1 MTKRGPRKFHGLR
14 KISRRATFLSVVQQC
29 VVANRPRIVSL
40 MLKTSALFQ
49 RLHKPEV
56 PHAVV

>member
-29 VVANRPRIVSL
+29 LVKNRPRIMSL
-40 MLKTSALFQ
+40 LMKTNELLQ
-49 RLHKPEV
+49 RLHSAQE
-56 PHAVV
+56 A

>member
-29 VVANRPRIVSL
+29 LVKNRQRVLSL
-40 MLKTSALFQ
+40 LKKNNSLFQ
-49 RLHKPEV
+49 RIQMERDQYELM
-56 PHAVV
+56 